1 MILATRMLLSFM
13 EKYLG
18 LMEEDSMSVEESL
31 DSFFFCKPNIFSMTR
46 NSPCNSPQ
54 TIKVQ
59 LAPCQIPLTANV
71 MRILA

>member
-1 MILATRMLLSFM
+1 MILATRMLLFLM
-13 EKYLG
+13 EEYLG
-18 LMEEDSMSVEESL
+18 LMEEDSMSVEENL